1 MKNGKKGFIVWASV
15 GGFLVILFLVIT
27 IVAMGVMPDLIGSVL
42 GRDKAVFVK
51 GVEPLFEPVYDSKES
66 VYNDANDLNVRVCE
80 EGFVLLKNE
89 LVGDKKALP
98 LDENDGISV
107 FGKNS
112 VNLAYGGSGSSG
124 GDSSS
129 AVDLYKGL
137 HEAGFKT
144 NDKLLSFYKDNK
156 RSGSG
161 RSENSSDLDNGD
173 SVFYSTGETP
183 VDKYIGD
190 VSLSASNYSGYTDAA
205 LIVFTRIGGE
215 GFDLPRSMQG
225 VEGARNSD
233 DHYLQL
239 DRNETALLKAV
250 CDSDIFKKIV
260 VVINSGSAME
270 LAFLEMPGYYAYQE
284 KIDAAIWMGFPGAS
298 GSLALGK
305 ILNGEVN
312 PSGRL
317 VDTYSADYKK
327 DPTWVN
333 FGDYLKYGK
342 VSGDAYL
349 GTGDEKYYF
358 VDYEENIYSGYRYYE
373 TRGAA
378 DEEWYKQNVVYPFG
392 FGQSYT
398 TFKWEIESDEEIRD
412 IKLKS
417 YTGKTF
423 TVKIKVTNTGKRD
436 GKEVVQLFGHAPY
449 IDGEIEKSEVVLLD
463 FAKTKEIKAGGVDYD
478 IVELTFDPYYLASY
492 DYKDANDNGESC
504 YELDAAD
511 GYKLYVSRNAHD
523 IAFEIPFSVSED
535 IIISEDP
542 YTGNAVENR
551 YTDLGVLSSDYHL
564 QELLSRSDW
573 VMPTS
578 PSDEQRTIGAELL
591 AAIKDVSHNNPEADG
606 YYETEKPSFGKP
618 AVYNLRDLLNYDE
631 NNKPVKLRNG
641 NFVSYTNKNWDTI
654 IDQLS
659 VSDIKK
665 LCNLGAFKT
674 NALPAIG
681 KPMTNDTD
689 GPTGFTNFMDT
700 SGTFWKTCFYC
711 APVVMSSTWN
721 TELIE
726 DLGEMVGNEGLVG
739 SNGKGNNLPYSGWY
753 APGVNIHRSPFG
765 GRNFE
770 YFSEDGVLTGRI
782 AAAEIRGCRSR
793 GVYCFV
799 KHFALN
805 EQETHR
811 SSNGSGTWVTEQAMR
826 EIYLKPFELAVKE
839 GGTTAVMSSFTRI
852 GAKWTGGDYRLLTE
866 ILRNEWGF
874 NGMVIT
880 DFNTTTYGNLKQM
893 AYAGGDL
900 NLGNDMTLVDA
911 LTPDW
916 CNENDTADLIVL
928 RKCAKNILY
937 TVSNSNALNG
947 QVDHYDLA
955 WWKVLIIALDCVA
968 AVAVAVWGFFAVSKF
983 MGKGDNYKEV
993 FVNTFMKKKNKDFE
1007 KPEELKTGS
1016 DAE

>member
-1 MKNGKKGFIVWASV
+1 MRKGKKGIIIWSSV
-15 GGFLVILFLVIT
+15 GSFLIVLFLVIT
-27 IVAMGVMPDLIGSVL
+27 LVAMVIMPDILGSVL

-51 GVEPLFEPVYDSKES
+51 GVEPLYESKYDSKEA
-66 VYNDANDLNVRVCE
+66 VYKDANDLNVKVCE

-89 LVGDKKALP
+89 NNALP
-98 LDENDGISV
+98 LAKNAGISI

-129 AVDLYKGL
+129 ATDLYKSL
-137 HEAGFKT
+137 QEAGFKT
-144 NDKLLSFYKDNK
+144 NNKLKAFYESSK
-156 RSGSG
+156 RSGAG

-183 VDKYIGD
+183 VDSYKDD
-190 VSLSASNYSGYTDAA
+190 VSFTAANYKDYSDAA

-215 GFDLPRSMQG
+215 GFDLPRSMKG
-225 VEGARNSD
+225 VEGARNED

-239 DRNETALLKAV
+239 DKNETDLLKAV
-250 CDSDIFKKIV
+250 CSSDIFKKVV

-270 LAFLEMPGYYAYQE
+270 LAFLENEDYYAYQS

-298 GSLALGK
+298 GSLALGR

-317 VDTYSADYKK
+317 VDTYSVDYKK
-327 DPTWVN
+327 DPTWNN
-333 FGDYLKYGK
+333 FGDYLKYGE

-349 GTGDEKYYF
+349 GTGNEKYYF

-373 TRGAA
+373 TRGAG
-378 DEEWYKQNVVYPFG
+378 DEQWYKENVVYPFG
-392 FGQSYT
+392 YGKSYT
-398 TFKWEIESDEEIRD
+398 TFKWEIESDSDIRNKEI
-412 IKLKS
+412 KS
-417 YTGKTF
+417 YKGKTYSI
-423 TVKIKVTNTGKRD
+423 KIKVTNTGDYD
-436 GKEVVQLFGHAPY
+436 GKEVVQLYGHAPY
-449 IDGEIEKSEVVLLD
+449 IDGEIEKSELVLLD
-463 FAKTKEIKAGGVDYD
+463 FAKTKEIKKGGEDYD
-478 IVELTFDPYYLASY
+478 IVELKFDPYYLASY

-511 GYKLYVSRNAHD
+511 GYKLFVSHNAHVKE
-523 IAFEIPFSVSED
+523 FEIPFSISED

-542 YTGNAVENR
+542 VTGYSVENR

-578 PSDEQRTIGAELL
+578 PTDEQRTISAELL
-591 AAIKDVSHNNPEADG
+591 AAIKDTSHNNPEADG
-606 YYETEKPSFGKP
+606 YYNEEKPMFGKP
-618 AVYNLRDLLNYDE
+618 SVYVLRDLLNYDE

-659 VSDIKK
+659 VDELKK
-665 LCNLGAFKT
+665 FCNLGAYKT
-674 NALPAIG
+674 NPLSAIG
-681 KPMTNDTD
+681 KPLTNDTD

-700 SGTFWKTCFYC
+700 SGTYWDTCYYC
-711 APVVMSSTWN
+711 AGVVMSSTWN
-721 TELIE
+721 TALIE
-726 DLGEMVGNEGLVG
+726 ELGEMVGNEGLVG
-739 SNGKGNNLPYSGWY
+739 ANGKGNNLPYSGWY

-770 YFSEDGVLTGRI
+770 YFSEDGILTGKI
-782 AAAEIRGCRSR
+782 AAAEIKGCRSK
-793 GVYCFV
+793 GVYCYV

-826 EIYLKPFELAVKE
+826 EIYLKPFEIAVKE
-839 GGTTAVMSSFTRI
+839 GGAMAAMSSFNRI

-874 NGMVIT
+874 KGMVIT

-900 NLGNDMTLVDA
+900 NLGNDMTIVDV
-911 LTPDW
+911 LNPNW
-916 CNENDTADLIVL
+916 CNANDTADLIVL
-928 RKCAKNILY
+928 RKCVKNVLY
-937 TVSNSNALNG
+937 TVANSNALNG
-947 QVDHYDLA
+947 EVDHYNMA
-955 WWKVLIIALDCVA
+955 WWKIMVIVLDC
-968 AVAVAVWGFFAVSKF
+968 AVVVGVGVWGYFAVSKF
-983 MGKGDNYKEV
+983 IKS
-993 FVNTFMKKKNKDFE
+993 KDQE
-1007 KPEELKTGS
+1007 CEN
-1016 DAE
+1016 